1 MASAFTVSPSALHDH
16 DHIVDNHNPS
26 SSSSHLVPSTTSA
39 DPDLSPLLSQGDFG
53 SLSPPINHFET
64 PIHSAT
70 SPSHHLADHFG
81 DLDSTDPFFGANFNS
96 TDVNGPSFLTEDAD
110 WRQNS
115 FESNQTAVRAPR
127 HNDSTDSYPLTPE
140 QTASIH
146 TTTPRSELR
155 ATDLQNG
162 SSLPTSVSPQE
173 LQKPFQDHQ
182 SIIAQ
187 SSQLTPD
194 QSSSCRSSE
203 DGLVPAPVAMQPQS
217 PRVLVSVWD
226 RDTDSPTHAVER
238 TFEDSPATVRAGIE
252 SAGDLIS
259 SSGHRDSVTRWQY
272 DGAPQRTG
280 LGPSQR
286 SSEEITSINEVMA
299 QRANDERKGEVSRW
313 LTDNLDE
320 VSVPVEK
327 SPEEIRAIDQP
338 GRDSN
343 DNIPLGDQTE
353 NKYVDGQTY
362 YDPIGAQ
369 MSHLDYEI
377 IASNRNWADAPQ
389 VHQIQRGQ
397 PGRHQPQSSQAAIER
412 WQNMAQ
418 DNMSIM
424 SRAATWGTRRRSL
437 PSILDSDIEGV
448 TSGSFLKKLSLS
460 KGSGDSKGSK
470 PGGFFQELRGLVR
483 RPSASSLLKRS
494 RSRSRSRSGSRSP
507 QPESPAIDDEP
518 VRRGTGDSSPHLTLP
533 ARTDSNS
540 KKPTPSINTALVSI
554 AHNVASVGTTHTRK
568 GSVSG
573 AMTTTSPKGMGSSL
587 TVKNPLRRRS
597 KSEVPKPTAP
607 PSLDTHQNL
616 VGMWKASG
624 GPPVAPIGHKP
635 SGDLEDDDDDDDDLL
650 DDTDMKGEANLIDGT
665 IPNFA
670 GFQEHVLKLN
680 PQLTGSR
687 AYLVDRIAHQQIIRY
702 KHLLTSAVG
711 HLKQGQS
718 CPCGSLCKSLG
729 GTAIVLDT
737 KGDPRG
743 LDPLASHMPDDDDA
757 GLGEGAITQD
767 SFPPDIPMPPTQYL
781 PAEFECQL
789 CYQRKKF
796 QKPSDWTKHVHED
809 VQPFTCTWDKCR
821 DAKIFKRKADWVR
834 HENEGHR
841 HLEWWTC
848 DVEDCRHTCYRR
860 DNFLQ
865 HLVREHKF
873 PEPKIKT
880 KAAMKRAGGGD
891 PTWQKVEQCHIETQ
905 KRPQEEPC
913 RFCGKTFPT
922 WKKLT
927 VHLAKHME
935 QISLPVLRL
944 VTAKAKEIDADTII
958 SPVQDPP
965 MRQMMPQMDHTPT
978 GTPFQPPMQAHM
990 PFGGPQLGYGDA
1002 GNIVYAMNQSPYDH
1016 SPYLG
1021 GQPQFTSHHQS
1032 IDQSAMVGNSMH
1044 QAGSWQTGLGGN
1056 IGQQARMQDIPTTS
1070 SPYLQGHNQ
1079 TAYMQMG
1086 SNNTNSTSGLEP
1098 FPELNALG
1106 LQNMSDP
1113 VGQMS
1118 LPMNYGGLMDPRSG
1132 NGSPF
1137 SGQGSASPYQRSP
1150 HQGPGGSSD
1159 RGWDDRQQSGF
1170 M

>member
-1 MASAFTVSPSALHDH
+1 MASAFTVSPNALHNH
-16 DHIVDNHNPS
+16 DHIPNHQDPS

-39 DPDLSPLLSQGDFG
+39 DPDLSPLLSQGDF
-53 SLSPPINHFET
+53 SSPSPLINTFDT
-64 PIHSAT
+64 PGPSVT
-70 SPSHHLADHFG
+70 SPIPTDDDFG
-81 DLDSTDPFFGANFNS
+81 DLVHSDPFFGANFNN
-96 TDVNGPSFLTEDAD
+96 TDADGPSFLSEHAD
-110 WRQNS
+110 WRQES
-115 FESNQTAVRAPR
+115 FESSHPSVRAPR

-155 ATDLQNG
+155 PPDLQNG

-173 LQKPFQDHQ
+173 LQKPFQDHH

-203 DGLVPAPVAMQPQS
+203 DGLAPAPVAMHPQS

-226 RDTDSPTHAVER
+226 RDNDSPTHAVER
-238 TFEDSPATVRAGIE
+238 SFEDSPGTVRAGIE

-259 SSGHRDSVTRWQY
+259 SSGHRDSVSRWQY
-272 DGAPQRTG
+272 ETGPHRVG

-286 SSEEITSINEVMA
+286 SSDEITSINELMA
-299 QRANDERKGEVSRW
+299 RRASEEKKGEVNKW

-327 SPEEIRAIDQP
+327 SEEEIRAIDQP

-343 DNIPLGDQTE
+343 DNIPMGDQTE
-353 NKYVDGQTY
+353 NKYVHDQTY
-362 YDPIGAQ
+362 YDPTGAH
-369 MSHLDYEI
+369 MSQVDYDI
-377 IASNRNWADAPQ
+377 IAADRNWADAPM
-389 VHQIQRGQ
+389 VHPIQRGS
-397 PGRHQPQSSQAAIER
+397 RHQPQSSQAAIEK
-412 WQNMAQ
+412 WQNMTM

-437 PSILDSDIEGV
+437 PSVLDADIEGV

-460 KGSGDSKGSK
+460 KGSGDNKGSR
-470 PGGFFQELRGLVR
+470 PGGFLQELRGLVR
-483 RPSASSLLKRS
+483 RPSASSILKRS

-507 QPESPAIDDEP
+507 QPESPAMEDAP
-518 VRRGTGDSSPHLTLP
+518 ARRGTGDSSPLLSLP
-533 ARTDSNS
+533 TRSDSNG

-554 AHNVASVGTTHTRK
+554 THNVASFGTTHTRK

-573 AMTTTSPKGMGSSL
+573 VMTTSPKNMGSSL

-597 KSEVPKPTAP
+597 KSELPKPTAP
-607 PSLDTHQNL
+607 PSIDTHQNL

-624 GPPVAPIGHKP
+624 GPPVAPIGHKGHP
-635 SGDLEDDDDDDDDLL
+635 DADDDDDDDDDLL
-650 DDTDMKGEANLIDGT
+650 DDSEMKGEANLIDGT
-665 IPNFA
+665 IPNFS
-670 GFQEHVLKLN
+670 GFQEHVLRLN
-680 PQLTGSR
+680 PGLTGSR

-702 KHLLTSAVG
+702 KHLLNSAVA
-711 HLKQGQS
+711 HLKQGAH
-718 CPCGSLCKSLG
+718 CACGPLCKTLG
-729 GTAIVLDT
+729 GTAIVLDA
-737 KGDPRG
+737 KGEPRG
-743 LDPLASHMPDDDDA
+743 LDPLASHLPDEEDT
-757 GLGEGAITQD
+757 GLAEGAINQD
-767 SFPPDIPMPPTQYL
+767 SFPQDIPMPPTHYL

-848 DVEDCRHTCYRR
+848 DVEECRHTCYRR

-965 MRQMMPQMDHTPT
+965 IRQMIPPMDHTPT
-978 GTPFQPPMQAHM
+978 GTPFPPSLPTHM
-990 PFGGPQLGYGDA
+990 PFGGPQMGYSDT
-1002 GNIVYAMNQSPYDH
+1002 GNMVYAISQQGYDN
-1016 SPYLG
+1016 SPYLA
-1021 GQPQFTSHHQS
+1021 GQPQFASQRGM
-1032 IDQSAMVGNSMH
+1032 DQSVLMGNNMH
-1044 QAGSWQTGLGGN
+1044 QPGGWQTGLSGTM
-1056 IGQQARMQDIPTTS
+1056 GQQGRLQDLPVTS
-1070 SPYLQGHNQ
+1070 SPYVQGHNE
-1079 TAYMQMG
+1079 TAYMQMD
-1086 SNNTNSTSGLEP
+1086 NSAISANGLEP
-1098 FPELNALG
+1098 FPQLNALG
-1106 LQNMSDP
+1106 LQNMGGP
-1113 VGQMS
+1113 NGQMGLS
-1118 LPMNYGGLMDPRSG
+1118 MDYGGLIDPRSG
-1132 NGSPF
+1132 HGSPF
-1137 SGQGSASPYQRSP
+1137 SGHGSVSPFQRSP
-1150 HQGPGGSSD
+1150 HQGHGASE

>member
-1 MASAFTVSPSALHDH
+1 MASAFTVSPNALHDH
-16 DHIVDNHNPS
+16 DHIPDHPDQLS
-26 SSSSHLVPSTTSA
+26 SSSLLGPSTGPA
-39 DPDLSPLLSQGDFG
+39 DPDLSPLLSQGDFA
-53 SLSPPINHFET
+53 SLSPPVHTFDTPNPSST
-64 PIHSAT
+64 SPIH
-70 SPSHHLADHFG
+70 HNDYG
-81 DLDSTDPFFGANFNS
+81 DLVDTDPFFGANFNS
-96 TDVNGPSFLTEDAD
+96 TEADGPSFLNEDAD

-115 FESNQTAVRAPR
+115 FESNHTSIRAPC
-127 HNDSTDSYPLTPE
+127 HHDSTDSYPLTPE

-155 ATDLQNG
+155 APDLQNG
-162 SSLPTSVSPQE
+162 NGLPTSVSPQE
-173 LQKPFQDHQ
+173 LQKPFQDQQ

-203 DGLVPAPVAMQPQS
+203 DGLVPAPAAMHPQS

-226 RDTDSPTHAVER
+226 RDTNSPTHAVER
-238 TFEDSPATVRAGIE
+238 SFEDSPATVRAGIE

-259 SSGHRDSVTRWQY
+259 SSSHRDSVNRWQY
-272 DGAPQRTG
+272 DAPPHRIG
-280 LGPSQR
+280 LGPGQR
-286 SSEEITSINEVMA
+286 PSDEITSINEIMA
-299 QRANDERKGEVSRW
+299 HRASEEKKVEVNRW
-313 LTDNLDE
+313 LIDNLHE

-362 YDPIGAQ
+362 YDPTGAH
-369 MSHLDYEI
+369 MSPEDYDI
-377 IASNRNWADAPQ
+377 IAANRNWADAPM
-389 VHQIQRGQ
+389 VHPIQRGV
-397 PGRHQPQSSQAAIER
+397 PGRHQPQSSQAAIEK
-412 WQNMAQ
+412 WQNMTM

-460 KGSGDSKGSK
+460 KGSGDSKGNR
-470 PGGFFQELRGLVR
+470 PGSLFQELRGLVR

-494 RSRSRSRSGSRSP
+494 RSRSRSGSRSP
-507 QPESPAIDDEP
+507 QPETPAVEDEHG
-518 VRRGTGDSSPHLTLP
+518 RRGTGDSSPLLNLP
-533 ARTDSNS
+533 TRTDSS
-540 KKPTPSINTALVSI
+540 GKKPTPSINTALVSI
-554 AHNVASVGTTHTRK
+554 GTNVASVGATHTRK

-573 AMTTTSPKGMGSSL
+573 AMTTTSPKSLGSSL

-597 KSEVPKPTAP
+597 KSELPKPTAP
-607 PSLDTHQNL
+607 PTIDTHQNL

-624 GPPVAPIGHKP
+624 GPPVAPIGHK
-635 SGDLEDDDDDDDDLL
+635 GAADADDDDDEDDDLL
-650 DDTDMKGEANLIDGT
+650 DDSDMKAEANLIDG
-665 IPNFA
+665 IAPNFA

-680 PQLTGSR
+680 PGLTGSR

-702 KHLLTSAVG
+702 KHLLTLAVA
-711 HLKQGQS
+711 HLKQGAN
-718 CPCGSLCKSLG
+718 CPCGSLCKTLG
-729 GTAIVLDT
+729 GTAIVLDA

-743 LDPLASHMPDDDDA
+743 LDPLASHLPDNEDT
-757 GLGEGAITQD
+757 GLAEGAISQD
-767 SFPPDIPMPPTQYL
+767 SFPQDIPMPPTQYL

-848 DVEDCRHTCYRR
+848 DVEECRHTCYRR

-873 PEPKIKT
+873 AEPKIKT

-935 QISLPVLRL
+935 QVSLPVLRL

-965 MRQMMPQMDHTPT
+965 MRQMMPPIDHTPT
-978 GTPFQPPMQAHM
+978 GTPFPSSMQAHVS
-990 PFGGPQLGYGDA
+990 FGGPQMGYNDA
-1002 GNIVYAMNQSPYDH
+1002 NMMYAMNQPQYDH
-1016 SPYLG
+1016 SPYLA
-1021 GQPQFTSHHQS
+1021 GQAEFANHRS
-1032 IDQSAMVGNSMH
+1032 IDQSAVMTNNLH
-1044 QAGSWQTGLGGN
+1044 QGGGWQTGLGDNMGHPN
-1056 IGQQARMQDIPTTS
+1056 RMQDLPATS
-1070 SPYLQGHNQ
+1070 SPYIQNQNQ

-1086 SNNTNSTSGLEP
+1086 NSSVNSNGLEP
-1098 FPELNALG
+1098 FPQLNALG
-1106 LQNMSDP
+1106 LQNVGGP
-1113 VGQMS
+1113 AGQMS
-1118 LPMNYGGLMDPRSG
+1118 LPMDYGGLIDPRSG
-1132 NGSPF
+1132 HGSPF
-1137 SGQGSASPYQRSP
+1137 SGQGSASPFQRSP
-1150 HQGPGGSSD
+1150 HQGHGGASD